1 MALDPSVTAALATL
15 RARRDSIDRAI
26 SALLALDDGDAHR
39 AVAVAS
45 AEPAKNGAGA
55 STKSSSVG
63 GGTGGVLK
71 VLHASPGRG
80 FTAAQLAHAMQQNGW
95 VTDSANPRSAARASA
110 NRLRNSET
118 EHVFFEEGEFVY
130 RPPSQELEGLQ
141 QATQEDGVP

>member
-71 VLHASPGRG
+71 VLHA
-80 FTAAQLAHAMQQNGW
+80 FTAAQLAHAMQQIGW
-95 VTDSANPRSAARASA
+95 FTDSANPRSAARASA